1 MCSFI
6 LIILESLDICTYLD
20 SILIVRKFSWRVF
33 EMWVLRPPVP
43 RCIRGMNK
51 PRRNELRDLDSNM
64 PKYFQTKI
72 VLQFDLSAR

>member
-1 MCSFI
+1 MVVITMCSLNTLKLI
-6 LIILESLDICTYLD
+6 LIILQSLHISTYLD

-51 PRRNELRDLDSNM
+51 PRRNELRD
-64 PKYFQTKI
+64 
-72 VLQFDLSAR
+72 